1 MLKVSDE
8 TNNTSGFKDDNDQ
21 NSQDLVDDYSYDA
34 NGNMT
39 SDQNK
44 NINLITYNHLN
55 LPKTINFGSLGSINY
70 IYNALGQKVK
80 KTVLEDGAT
89 NATDYLDG
97 YQYLNKYLKYFPTAE
112 GYVNAWQDTGIMQ
125 QGSYLFNYVY
135 SYTDHLG
142 NIRLSYAKDPKTN
155 TLKILEQNHYY
166 PFGLKHENY
175 NSERKIFAKEEAE
188 ILQQGQTGAAN
199 VMALNGLNVSGRM
212 KIVPGGGGGGAVV
225 YGERNYKYN
234 GKELQNELGL
244 NMYDYGWRNYMP
256 DLGRWSQIDPLFN
269 DLKFANDN
277 NNVDEDDQEAV
288 YISIINDLEI
298 GGGIYNTDNLNPYGY
313 GYNNPISFDDPDGRC
328 PACWGAAMGALV
340 EYGGQVVA
348 NLAEGKSLGKAMTDI
363 DVADVLVSAGE
374 GALTGGASAIKSVLK
389 KAAII
394 GGAEIIR
401 NTLDV
406 KATGVKV
413 NDAKT
418 VARNTVIGLA
428 VNGAGK
434 AIPSTKVKVKS
445 EITQKQAVKTARAA
459 GPVTTAQR
467 KEIQNQAKKTLK
479 ENKAINKTVNG
490 ATGGAASG
498 GAAETIKRKE
508 DKANGN

>member
-1 MLKVSDE
+1 
-8 TNNTSGFKDDNDQ
+8 
-21 NSQDLVDDYSYDA
+21 
-34 NGNMT
+34 
-39 SDQNK
+39 
-44 NINLITYNHLN
+44 
-55 LPKTINFGSLGSINY
+55 
-70 IYNALGQKVK
+70 
-80 KTVLEDGAT
+80 
-89 NATDYLDG
+89 
-97 YQYLNKYLKYFPTAE
+97 
-112 GYVNAWQDTGIMQ
+112 
-125 QGSYLFNYVY
+125 
-135 SYTDHLG
+135 
-142 NIRLSYAKDPKTN
+142 
-155 TLKILEQNHYY
+155 
-166 PFGLKHENY
+166 
-175 NSERKIFAKEEAE
+175 
-188 ILQQGQTGAAN
+188 
-199 VMALNGLNVSGRM
+199 
-212 KIVPGGGGGGAVV
+212 
-225 YGERNYKYN
+225 
-234 GKELQNELGL
+234 
-244 NMYDYGWRNYMP
+244 
-256 DLGRWSQIDPLFN
+256 
-269 DLKFANDN
+269 
-277 NNVDEDDQEAV
+277 
-288 YISIINDLEI
+288 
-298 GGGIYNTDNLNPYGY
+298 
-313 GYNNPISFDDPDGRC
+313 
-328 PACWGAAMGALV
+328 
-340 EYGGQVVA
+340 
-348 NLAEGKSLGKAMTDI
+348 MTDI

-374 GALTGGASAIKSVLK
+374 GALTGGASAIKKCIK